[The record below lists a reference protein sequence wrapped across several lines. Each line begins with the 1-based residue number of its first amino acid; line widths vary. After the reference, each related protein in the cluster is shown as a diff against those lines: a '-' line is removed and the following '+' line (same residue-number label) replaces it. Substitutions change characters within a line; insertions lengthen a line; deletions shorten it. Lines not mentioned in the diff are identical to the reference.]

1 MVVVVGRDG
10 QGCSGSGWGGWS
22 VCRSCVSSV
31 FVAVWLFFS
40 FLFFSFCGRQIESNR
55 IESDRIRSKG
65 WLGWE
70 LYFFKK
76 NEISFFLS
84 KVYFDKF
91 WFL

>member
-1 MVVVVGRDG
+1 MVVVGRDG

-40 FLFFSFCGRQIESNR
+40 FLFFLWETDR
-55 IESDRIRSKG
+55 IESTRIRSNQIERMAWMG
-65 WLGWE
+65 II
-70 LYFFKK
+70 FFFK

-84 KVYFDKF
+84 KVCFDKF
-91 WFL
+91 